1 MLEAG
6 NPCEELEDILWSH
19 IEKEVAKD
27 VMQWQVN
34 VADETRP
41 RQLLVTYST
50 LGKLLV
56 KAVEQQEAQTKYYMH
71 FMSIKSILQVLT
83 FLRGDSKYK
92 FAIDSEASDSYSVH
106 LRVLKA
112 RVTILPTIITGL
124 QLLPCVIVSGAH
136 RTFLKEGSTLPYFPS
151 GRTDRGKDAPHS
163 VYVRALHI
171 KKSLLDDKDRQ
182 FLDQGT

>member
-1 MLEAG
+1 MVHAWL
-6 NPCEELEDILWSH
+6 H
-19 IEKEVAKD
+19 
-27 VMQWQVN
+27 
-34 VADETRP
+34 
-41 RQLLVTYST
+41 
-50 LGKLLV
+50 
-56 KAVEQQEAQTKYYMH
+56 MH

-92 FAIDSEASDSYSVH
+92 FAIHSEASYSYSVH
-106 LRVLKA
+106 LRVLNY
-112 RVTILPTIITGL
+112 TIITCL
-124 QLLPCVIVSGAH
+124 QLLPCVVVSGAH

-182 FLDQGT
+182 FLDQSYRVFLIIIIITGCEQMKPTIQPGSSKGKSELLF